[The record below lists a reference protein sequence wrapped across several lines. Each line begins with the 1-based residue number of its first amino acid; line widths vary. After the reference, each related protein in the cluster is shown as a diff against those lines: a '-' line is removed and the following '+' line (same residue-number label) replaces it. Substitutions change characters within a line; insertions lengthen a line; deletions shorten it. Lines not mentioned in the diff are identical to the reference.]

1 MKLKEIPEKI
11 KKIKNIEI
19 ILAVI
24 IGLIILIIYFL
35 PASGSGTADSRGK
48 TEAAKTDVCSVAE
61 RLAQVLSC
69 IKGAGEVTVMIT
81 YESDG
86 ELVPAYQQDIS
97 ETKNTNGSQ
106 VTYSRS
112 ESNKLITVYEQGT
125 ATALILTEKK
135 PQVKGVIVIAEGAA
149 DLTVRLNLFKAVQTV
164 LQVNANKVDIFEM
177 G

>member
-1 MKLKEIPEKI
+1 
-11 KKIKNIEI
+11 
-19 ILAVI
+19 
-24 IGLIILIIYFL
+24 
-35 PASGSGTADSRGK
+35 
-48 TEAAKTDVCSVAE
+48 
-61 RLAQVLSC
+61 
-69 IKGAGEVTVMIT
+69 MIT

-135 PQVKGVIVIAEGAA
+135 TQVKGVIVIAEGAA